1 MIRTDI
7 GARVLLVD
15 DDVALCSLLEER
27 LRTED
32 FLLESVHDGIR
43 GLQRARSG
51 EHAIVIL
58 DLMLPG
64 MSGLDVLRQ
73 LRSSSRIPVIILT
86 ARGDEIDRIL
96 GLEIGADD
104 YLSKPF
110 SPRELVARLRAVLR
124 RALASGAPTQT
135 IEIAGFSLNSA
146 AREAWLD
153 GAKLGLTGVEFSLL
167 EILLQNAGRIV
178 SREQLTEAVLSR
190 KLGPFDRVID
200 VHVSNLRKKL
210 GISKDG
216 ERIKAVRG
224 SGYLLVVRPDPTHG
238 FPRA

>member
-1 MIRTDI
+1 MTPTDTGI
-7 GARVLLVD
+7 RVLLVD
-15 DDVALCSLLEER
+15 DDVDLCSLLGER
-27 LRTED
+27 LSTEG

-43 GLQRARSG
+43 GLQRARSR

-64 MSGLDVLRQ
+64 MSGLDVLRR
-73 LRSSSRIPVIILT
+73 LRSSSRIPIIILT
-86 ARGDEIDRIL
+86 ARGDEIDRVL

-104 YLSKPF
+104 YLAKPF
-110 SPRELVARLRAVLR
+110 SPRELIARLRAVLR
-124 RALASGAPTQT
+124 RSLAPGASADT
-135 IEIAGFSLNSA
+135 IEVAGFSLNSA
-146 AREAWLD
+146 AREACLD
-153 GAKLGLTGVEFSLL
+153 GAKLELTGVEFSLL
-167 EILLQNAGRIV
+167 EVLLQNAGRVV

-210 GISKDG
+210 GVSKDG

-224 SGYLLVVRPDPTHG
+224 SGYLLVVRPDPTNG
-238 FPRA
+238 LPRA